1 MNERHLSSVRLV
13 SAACAAAAI
22 AACSAVP
29 GQRFTE
35 PATLQESGGRY
46 STDQPQQQVQVPITD
61 INLDLLRRLNS
72 AAEQKS
78 QASLQSLGLFGK
90 PGPYKIGPGDVLQ
103 VTVWDH
109 PELAAA
115 LGQPVQVQRPADA
128 APGILV
134 DDGGNIQ
141 FPYAGTLHVAG
152 KDVAAVQR
160 ELHSR
165 LSEVFKKPE
174 VTVRV
179 ASFRSAQVYIDGD
192 VHTPG
197 AQSINDIPMSLNEA
211 INRAGGFTSNAD
223 QSRVTL
229 VRDGVSYPLNVADL
243 IAHGHSPSNIYLKNG
258 DMLHVTGRDDNGV
271 FVMGELNHPA
281 TIMPMKDGRLT
292 LSQAVSSAGSFN
304 LNTANAGQMF
314 VIRDSRSDKPQIYH
328 LDATSPVSMLLANQ
342 FELQPNDVVYV
353 DNGGLVRFNRVLSLL
368 LPAINAGVTSA
379 LLAK

>member
-1 MNERHLSSVRLV
+1 MNGHLSSTNLLW
-13 SAACAAAAI
+13 AACAAATL

-29 GQRFTE
+29 GQRFVE
-35 PATLQESGGRY
+35 PATLQDTGGKY

-61 INLDLLRRLNS
+61 INLELLRKMNI

-78 QASLQSLGLFGK
+78 VASAQSLGLYGK
-90 PGPYKIGPGDVLQ
+90 PGPYLIGAGDVLQ
-103 VTVWDH
+103 ITVWDH

-115 LGQPVQVQRPADA
+115 LGQPVQTQKTSDA
-128 APGILV
+128 GPGVLV
-134 DDGGNIQ
+134 DDSGNIE
-141 FPYAGTLHVAG
+141 FPYVGTLHVAG
-152 KDVAAVQR
+152 QDTATVQR
-160 ELHSR
+160 EVHAK

-174 VTVRV
+174 VTVRIS
-179 ASFRSAQVYIDGD
+179 SFRSAEVYIDGE

-197 AQSINDIPMSLNEA
+197 AQSINDIPMSLTEA
-211 INRAGGFTSNAD
+211 INRAGGFTSDAD
-223 QSRVTL
+223 RSRVTL
-229 VRDGVSYPLNVADL
+229 VRDGVSYPINVADL
-243 IAHGHSPSNIYLKNG
+243 VADGRSPSNIYLKNG

-281 TIMPMKDGRLT
+281 TIEPMKDGRLT
-292 LSQAVSSAGSFN
+292 LSQAVSQAGSLN
-304 LNTANAGQMF
+304 LNTANASQMF
-314 VIRDSRSDKPQIYH
+314 VIRDSRSAKPQIYH